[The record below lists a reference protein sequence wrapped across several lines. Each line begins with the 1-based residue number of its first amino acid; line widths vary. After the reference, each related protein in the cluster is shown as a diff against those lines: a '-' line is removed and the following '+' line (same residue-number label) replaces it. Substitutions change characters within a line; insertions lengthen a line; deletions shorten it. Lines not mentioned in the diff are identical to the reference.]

1 VICQSCGTSN
11 DPGRSFCR
19 ECGSRLAVT
28 CAACGASNSPDDKFC
43 GKCGTSLEATA
54 AAADGFPAA
63 AQTAAQPGSQPAGA
77 ERRVVSVLFAD
88 LVGFTSLAESRDS
101 EVVRD
106 FQARYFETASQII
119 ERYGGTVEKYIG
131 DAVMAVWG
139 APQAHEDDAERA
151 VRAGLDL
158 VDAVRELGD
167 ELGAELSARAGVLTG
182 EAAVSVGAG
191 AQNQGMVT
199 GDLVNTAS
207 RLQSAA
213 PAGGVLVGE
222 TTFQSASGA
231 IAFEAAGEQVL
242 KGKVS
247 PVPAYRALR
256 VVARRGGAG
265 RSEQLEAPF
274 VGRQAELRLLKD
286 FHMATAAERRPRL
299 VSIMGQGGIGKT
311 RLVWEFQ
318 KYMDGLT
325 EVVYWHQGRS
335 PAYGEGITFWALA
348 EMVRARIGVA
358 EGEDALTVRARLAES
373 LANWVPDE
381 SERRWLEPKLLQL
394 LGVEGSARE
403 QPDRESL
410 FAAWRTFFERIA
422 EQGVVVLVFED
433 LQWADGGLLDF
444 IDHVLDWSRD
454 RPIYLVTMA
463 RPELLDRRP
472 DWGAGRRSF
481 TSLVLEPL
489 SEAEMSELLSGLVPG
504 LPVKV
509 AARILERAEGV
520 PLYAVE
526 TVRMLLSEKRLERSD
541 GAYAPVGDLSE
552 LSVPPSLHA
561 LVAARLDALEPAQ
574 RALLQ
579 AASVVGKT
587 FSVDGLAQLSGLTVA
602 DVETQLRA
610 LVRREL
616 LFLEADPRSP
626 ERGQYAFVQS
636 VIREVAYSTLSKRDR
651 RRLHIAAARYFE
663 TLDHE
668 GIAGVLAEHYVAAYR
683 AQPEGPEGEAVAAQA
698 RVALRG
704 AADRAS
710 ALGSYRQA
718 AAYLE
723 QALAVT
729 PDTLEES
736 ALHSSIVDALV
747 SAGRA
752 DLALPHSDLAVELL
766 RPSGDRRRI
775 LDALVAA
782 AQCRDLLDRLDE
794 GLAMLDVA
802 AAEYADLAGTAEH
815 VRLVGEMARATLVFG
830 NPARSD
836 ELVGQVLDAAQR
848 LDLTRDTLHLLATR
862 GAALAGTHRVMEAV
876 TTLLGVVHLA
886 NSRGMADVELRGRT
900 NLSYAAAA
908 EDIELAYR
916 TAREGYELSRHL
928 GLRGFGFYLLSNA
941 AESAVRLGDWD
952 WVIAATGEAL
962 AHEEAELD
970 IAALGHRLRVRGLRG
985 EPVLDEL
992 EALAKRVGDRL
1003 EQQAPAGV
1011 EDLWSD
1017 VLLAH
1022 GELDEARR
1030 LANSSYS
1037 RAPAPDNPALLRAAR
1052 VASWLGDVAG
1062 IRALLDQMGELSGR
1076 VVAAGRR
1083 EIEACALAREGRP
1096 ADAVAAFRD
1105 ALDRWRELG
1114 ARYELAVA
1122 ELGMAFVLGAAS
1134 PDAQRAADEA
1144 KTIFDSLGAEP
1155 YLRLLDRALSAPG
1168 TAAPDEKRAPKPIE
1182 LERASS

>member
-1 VICQSCGTSN
+1 VICESCGTAN

-191 AQNQGMVT
+191 ARNQGMVT

-358 EGEDALTVRARLAES
+358 EGEDAPTVRARLGES

-381 SERRWLEPKLLQL
+381 SERRWVEPKLLQL

-472 DWGAGRRSF
+472 ACGAGRRSF

-489 SEAEMSELLSGLVPG
+489 SEAVMSELLSGLVPG

-509 AARILERAEGV
+509 AARILERAEGGAALRRRDGPHA
-520 PLYAVE
+520 PLREAAGAVGWRLCTCRRSLGALRPSVAPCAGRGPTGCARARTAGTAPGSIGRGEDLQRRRSGAVE
-526 TVRMLLSEKRLERSD
+526 RAD
-541 GAYAPVGDLSE
+541 GGGSRDA
-552 LSVPPSLHA
+552 
-561 LVAARLDALEPAQ
+561 AARARAPRASLPGGRPALPGARPVCLRSIGHSGGRLFDALETRPA
-574 RALLQ
+574 
-579 AASVVGKT
+579 
-587 FSVDGLAQLSGLTVA
+587 
-602 DVETQLRA
+602 
-610 LVRREL
+610 
-616 LFLEADPRSP
+616 SP
-626 ERGQYAFVQS
+626 AYRRGQ
-636 VIREVAYSTLSKRDR
+636 I
-651 RRLHIAAARYFE
+651 
-663 TLDHE
+663 
-668 GIAGVLAEHYVAAYR
+668 
-683 AQPEGPEGEAVAAQA
+683 
-698 RVALRG
+698 LR
-704 AADRAS
+704 
-710 ALGSYRQA
+710 
-718 AAYLE
+718 
-723 QALAVT
+723 
-729 PDTLEES
+729 
-736 ALHSSIVDALV
+736 
-747 SAGRA
+747 
-752 DLALPHSDLAVELL
+752 
-766 RPSGDRRRI
+766 
-775 LDALVAA
+775 
-782 AQCRDLLDRLDE
+782 
-794 GLAMLDVA
+794 
-802 AAEYADLAGTAEH
+802 
-815 VRLVGEMARATLVFG
+815 
-830 NPARSD
+830 N
-836 ELVGQVLDAAQR
+836 
-848 LDLTRDTLHLLATR
+848 
-862 GAALAGTHRVMEAV
+862 
-876 TTLLGVVHLA
+876 
-886 NSRGMADVELRGRT
+886 
-900 NLSYAAAA
+900 
-908 EDIELAYR
+908 
-916 TAREGYELSRHL
+916 
-928 GLRGFGFYLLSNA
+928 
-941 AESAVRLGDWD
+941 
-952 WVIAATGEAL
+952 
-962 AHEEAELD
+962 
-970 IAALGHRLRVRGLRG
+970 
-985 EPVLDEL
+985 
-992 EALAKRVGDRL
+992 
-1003 EQQAPAGV
+1003 
-1011 EDLWSD
+1011 
-1017 VLLAH
+1017 
-1022 GELDEARR
+1022 ARR
-1030 LANSSYS
+1030 
-1037 RAPAPDNPALLRAAR
+1037 
-1052 VASWLGDVAG
+1052 
-1062 IRALLDQMGELSGR
+1062 
-1076 VVAAGRR
+1076 
-1083 EIEACALAREGRP
+1083 
-1096 ADAVAAFRD
+1096 
-1105 ALDRWRELG
+1105 
-1114 ARYELAVA
+1114 
-1122 ELGMAFVLGAAS
+1122 
-1134 PDAQRAADEA
+1134 
-1144 KTIFDSLGAEP
+1144 
-1155 YLRLLDRALSAPG
+1155 
-1168 TAAPDEKRAPKPIE
+1168 
-1182 LERASS
+1182 